1 MAVADDLL
9 PDLAR
14 REIAA
19 PVCSGIEFRELA
31 ELCLAEALRDALP
44 HRSRV
49 KLSLRDHI
57 VTGFVPHELVRG
69 IVRVIRA
76 DIHPVPGD
84 KRLCADRASVLLNG
98 QIPASEQNDVQP
110 ALLAEPLRGARRLR
124 ISAGH
129 KANTGGLGAAR
140 NSERRRA
147 YFFSIRERSCSVIC
161 GSACNFPAL
170 ISSCALCHCS
180 KFSAGIRTVSPFAAV
195 ASTDPAPDDEVAE
208 RFQPAADIRCFKRSA
223 VVLHELSGEL
233 INVALP
239 HGTGLRRGLPEL
251 SFPVLNAAFQALV
264 FLPQRIQ
271 LRKVLGEFSGYFVAR
286 LRSSARLMI
295 G

>member
-1 MAVADDLL
+1 MLVAADLLLHTSVQQQPLSLFQVRAPILAARLVLRRCRRRASDAHRFDVGSRRLLRLVQKLLRVLLHDRDVVEDVHVSETVADDLL

-19 PVCSGIEFRELA
+19 PVCSGVEFRELV

-49 KLSLRDHI
+49 KLALRDHI

-98 QIPASEQNDVQP
+98 QIPAAEQNDVQP

-140 NSERRRA
+140 NSE
-147 YFFSIRERSCSVIC
+147 
-161 GSACNFPAL
+161 
-170 ISSCALCHCS
+170 
-180 KFSAGIRTVSPFAAV
+180 
-195 ASTDPAPDDEVAE
+195 
-208 RFQPAADIRCFKRSA
+208 
-223 VVLHELSGEL
+223 
-233 INVALP
+233 
-239 HGTGLRRGLPEL
+239 
-251 SFPVLNAAFQALV
+251 
-264 FLPQRIQ
+264 
-271 LRKVLGEFSGYFVAR
+271 
-286 LRSSARLMI
+286 
-295 G
+295 